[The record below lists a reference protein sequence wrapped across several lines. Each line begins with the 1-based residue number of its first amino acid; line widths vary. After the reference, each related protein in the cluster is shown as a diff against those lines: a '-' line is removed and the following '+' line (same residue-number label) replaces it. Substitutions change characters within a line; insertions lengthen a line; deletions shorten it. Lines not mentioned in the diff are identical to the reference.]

1 MRIEPVLNE
10 KYANSQVKIKILGVG
25 GAGGNTIN
33 TLVEKKLQGVE
44 FIAANTDW
52 GDLQKSKADTL
63 LHLGRLTSRGHGAG
77 ADRKIGKLA
86 AEESEPEIID
96 TFHDADMV
104 FLVAGM
110 GKGTGTGS
118 SPSIVNT
125 IKSINNDSG
134 TPKLVVAIVF
144 FPFQYEGAKRIENA
158 EAGLNELVG
167 LVDTLIVIPNEKI
180 HEEYKGSSIIEA
192 FKKADD
198 IIYHAACAITD
209 LLLKKGYLEVDF
221 RDILTILANKGFA
234 YITSGEAEGDNRA
247 LEAAERAMNNPLLS
261 DIDLSDTKGLL
272 INITSGPDLG
282 LNEFYDALT
291 KITDTTGKNG
301 DIIHGYVVDNDMSN
315 KVRVTMIATGLQI
328 KSQSYYKVPAPAK
341 SNTHNL
347 NYNSPRNDWR
357 KIEKDDDDLDIDK
370 SSYQSQRIEI
380 DDENEANEINNDIP
394 AFYKKFNND

>member
-10 KYANSQVKIKILGVG
+10 KYVNSQVKIKILGVG

-52 GDLQKSKADTL
+52 GDLQKSKADKL
-63 LHLGRLTSRGHGAG
+63 LHLGRLTSRGLGAG
-77 ADRKIGKLA
+77 ADREIGKLA
-86 AEESEPEIID
+86 AEESEAEIVD

-118 SPSIVNT
+118 SPTIVET
-125 IKSINNDSG
+125 IKSIKSETGNQ
-134 TPKLVVAIVF
+134 KLVVAIVF
-144 FPFQYEGAKRIENA
+144 FPFQYEGAKRIKNA
-158 EAGLNELVG
+158 EKGLEELVG
-167 LVDTLIVIPNEKI
+167 IVDTLIVIPNEKI
-180 HEEYKGSSIIEA
+180 HEEYKGVSIIEA

-198 IIYHAACAITD
+198 IIFHAASAITD

-247 LEAAERAMNNPLLS
+247 MEAADRAMNNPLLS
-261 DIDLSDTKGLL
+261 DIELKDTKGLL

-291 KITDTTGKNG
+291 KITDSTGKEG
-301 DIIHGYVVDNDMSN
+301 DIIHGYVIDNEMSN
-315 KVRVTMIATGLQI
+315 KVRVTMIATGLKI
-328 KSQSYYKVPAPAK
+328 KTQSYYKVPAPAK
-341 SNTHNL
+341 SNTQADL
-347 NYNSPRNDWR
+347 NFNTSRNDWR
-357 KIEKDDDDLDIDK
+357 KIDNDDDLDIDK
-370 SSYQSQRIEI
+370 SNTQSQKIEI
-380 DDENEANEINNDIP
+380 DEDTDTNEINNDIP
-394 AFYKKFNND
+394 AFYKRFNND

>member
-10 KYANSQVKIKILGVG
+10 KYVNSQIKIKILGVG

-44 FIAANTDW
+44 FVAANTDW
-52 GDLQKSKADTL
+52 GDLQKSKADKIL
-63 LHLGRLTSRGHGAG
+63 QLGELTSRGHGAG
-77 ADRKIGKLA
+77 ADREIGKLA
-86 AEESEPEIID
+86 AEESEKEIID
-96 TFHDADMV
+96 IFHDADMV

-118 SPSIVNT
+118 SPSIVKT
-125 IKSINNDSG
+125 IKSINNESG
-134 TPKLVVAIVF
+134 NPKLVVAIVF
-144 FPFQYEGAKRIENA
+144 FPFQYEGAKRIQNA
-158 EAGLNELVG
+158 EKGLDELVG

-198 IIYHAACAITD
+198 IIYHAASAITD

-261 DIDLSDTKGLL
+261 DIELNGTKGLL

-291 KITDTTGKNG
+291 KITDTTGKEG
-301 DIIHGYVVDNDMSN
+301 DIIHGYVIDNDMNN

-341 SNTHNL
+341 SNTHSDL
-347 NYNSPRNDWR
+347 KYNSPRNDWR
-357 KIEKDDDDLDIDK
+357 KIDNDDDLDIDK
-370 SSYQSQRIEI
+370 NSYQSQRIEI
-380 DDENEANEINNDIP
+380 EDDNDANEVNNDIP